1 MAMASRQF
9 PGLSPTGF
17 HRVAYTEWGR
27 ANAGRDLVCVHG
39 LTRNGR
45 DFDWLARALDD
56 EYRVVC
62 PDVAGRG
69 QSHWLPNP
77 DEYGYPQYC
86 ADMNALI
93 SRLGSETVDW
103 VGTSMGGLI
112 GMLLAALPNTPIR
125 RLVMNDVG
133 PFIPKA
139 ALDRIGT
146 YVGNETVFP
155 DLAAVEAYMREVYAP
170 FGDLSGPQW
179 MHMAEHGAIAQ
190 GDGFKLAY
198 DPAIAKPFREGPVD
212 AVDLW
217 AVWDRIE
224 VPVLVIRGAESDLLT
239 PNIYEM
245 MGTRGPKADLVTLDG
260 CGHAP
265 ALMDDAQTKLIRD
278 WLLR

>member
-9 PGLSPTGF
+9 MGLSPTGF
-17 HRVAYTEWGR
+17 HRVAYTEWGV

-45 DFDWLARALDD
+45 DFDALARAVEDA
-56 EYRVVC
+56 YRVVC

-93 SRLGSETVDW
+93 ARLGSERVDW

-133 PFIPKA
+133 PYIPQA
-139 ALDRIGT
+139 ALERIGE
-146 YVGNETVFP
+146 YVGANPRFA
-155 DLAAVEAYMREVYAP
+155 DLDGAAAYMREVYAP
-170 FGDLSGPQW
+170 FGDLTDAQW
-179 MHMAEHGAIAQ
+179 RHLAEHGTRKD
-190 GDGFKLAY
+190 GDELVLSH
-198 DPAIAKPFREGPVD
+198 DPAIARPFTDAPVQ

-224 VPVLVIRGAESDLLT
+224 VPVLVIRGADSDLLT
-239 PNIYEM
+239 PDIYAS
-245 MGTRGPKADLVTLDG
+245 MGERGPKADLVTIEG

-265 ALMDDAQTKLIRD
+265 ALMDDHQTGLIRD
-278 WLLR
+278 WLLK